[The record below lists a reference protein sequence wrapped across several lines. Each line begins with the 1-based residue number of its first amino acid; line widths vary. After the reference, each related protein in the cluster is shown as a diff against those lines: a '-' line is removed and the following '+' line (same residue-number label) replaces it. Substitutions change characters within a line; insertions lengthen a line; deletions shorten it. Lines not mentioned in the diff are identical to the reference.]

1 MMKEVDFKRKRYCNS
16 NKMYFCQHLNHSWNN
31 KNCIKFLIKSFLL
44 ILQRKKI
51 LIIYQFNNLKY
62 LQYLAI
68 VIYLKNLNSQQFHQ
82 NQQSEQ
88 SHLTVTDWTQKWHPV
103 PGVGQTQ
110 PCGGLDWSMGPKPPL
125 NNWISNGNTYVNN
138 DNIPAR

>member
-1 MMKEVDFKRKRYCNS
+1 MLKEVDFKRKRYCNS

-44 ILQRKKI
+44 ILQCRKM

-68 VIYLKNLNSQQFHQ
+68 VIYFKKFK
-82 NQQSEQ
+82 QSTIPQ
-88 SHLTVTDWTQKWHPV
+88 KSTRRTVTSDRNALNTNMTSSSWCGTDTTMWWVRLVNGTQ
-103 PGVGQTQ
+103 T
-110 PCGGLDWSMGPKPPL
+110 PL

-138 DNIPAR
+138 NNIPAR